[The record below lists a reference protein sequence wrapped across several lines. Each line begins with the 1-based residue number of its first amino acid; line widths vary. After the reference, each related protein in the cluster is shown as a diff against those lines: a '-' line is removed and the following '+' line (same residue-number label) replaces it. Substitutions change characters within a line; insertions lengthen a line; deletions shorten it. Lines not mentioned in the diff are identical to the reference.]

1 MSRRMF
7 SRTTVRTARRSR
19 ALRAAAPVAVLAL
32 ALTACGGSGEEPAD
46 KAKESASSDSK
57 PKGDSP
63 AGGEAEAGPLKAGE
77 SVTAPF
83 KEDDA
88 KITYDIAAQKV
99 DLSTEAEAQKMVKD
113 PKDAK
118 GLVAATAHVK
128 FTNKSGG
135 VVASSPD
142 VGMETEIYAD
152 GVRGGL
158 LMFASEDAPGCDD
171 TVDIENWKAGQSYTI
186 CQTYMV
192 PAGAKSIEVRWPEE
206 GGATHTWAFP
216 AE

>member
-1 MSRRMF
+1 MSRRTPT
-7 SRTTVRTARRSR
+7 RTR

-32 ALTACGGSGEEPAD
+32 ALTACGGGSDSGGGSTG
-46 KAKESASSDSK
+46 KKEQGSSESK

-63 AGGEAEAGPLKAGE
+63 EAGEGESGAMQAGEA
-77 SVTAPF
+77 VTAAF

-88 KITYDIAAQKV
+88 KITYEIAAQKV
-99 DLSTEAEAQKMVKD
+99 DLSTEAEAQKMVED

-128 FTNKSGG
+128 FTNKAGG
-135 VVASSPD
+135 VVESSPS

-152 GVRGGL
+152 GAPGAR

-171 TVDIENWKAGQSYTI
+171 TIDIDNWKAGQSYTI

-192 PAGAKSIEVRWPEE
+192 PATAKSIEVRFPEE
-206 GGATHTWAFP
+206 GGATHTWTFA
-216 AE
+216 AK